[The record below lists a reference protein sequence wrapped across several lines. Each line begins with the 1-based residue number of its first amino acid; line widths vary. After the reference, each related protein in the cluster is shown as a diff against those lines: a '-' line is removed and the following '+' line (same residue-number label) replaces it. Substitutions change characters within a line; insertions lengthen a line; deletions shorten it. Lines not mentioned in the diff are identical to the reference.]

1 MIGRACRNRG
11 LRARDLLQSST
22 LDRCALQD
30 IYLVCCGERSMSA
43 IPKAAAA
50 AELLLL
56 ARRSAPLDRLP
67 DGLGPVDAAEAY
79 AIQDVVAERLGPVV
93 GWKVGAA
100 SIEAEPTAAPLLDG
114 TILPS
119 PASLSSAAYAPL
131 GVEAEI
137 AFTLARDLPA
147 GASRSDAE
155 AAIGAAHVVIEVC
168 ASRFSDWHAVD
179 GLSKLA
185 DFNTNGALV
194 VGTAFDGWRDLEV
207 SRQKVRL
214 DFNDQTVIE
223 QDGGNTA
230 SDLLRLLVWL
240 AGHAE
245 GRGQPLA
252 AGQVVTTGSW
262 TGIRFVT
269 PGTSVKAM
277 FEGLGS
283 AHVDFHLP

>member
-1 MIGRACRNRG
+1 
-11 LRARDLLQSST
+11 
-22 LDRCALQD
+22 
-30 IYLVCCGERSMSA
+30 MSA
-43 IPKAAAA
+43 LPKAAAA

-56 ARRSAPLDRLP
+56 ARRSNPIDRLP
-67 DGLGPVDAAEAY
+67 EGLEPTSLDEAY

-100 SIEAEPTAAPLLDG
+100 SIEAEPHAAPLLEG

-119 PASLSSAAYAPL
+119 PATLSSAAYAPL
-131 GVEAEI
+131 GIEAEI
-137 AFTLARDLPA
+137 AFVLARDLPA
-147 GASRSDAE
+147 GATRSDVE
-155 AAIGAAHVVIEVC
+155 AAIGSAHVVIEVC

-179 GLSKLA
+179 GMSKLA

-194 VGTAFDGWRDLEV
+194 VGTAFDRWRDLEV
-207 SRQKVRL
+207 AGQRVRL
-214 DFNDQTVIE
+214 DFNDQTAIE

-240 AGHAE
+240 AGHAA

-252 AGQVVTTGSW
+252 AGQIVTTGSW
-262 TGIRFVT
+262 TGIRFVK

-283 AHVDFHLP
+283 AHVDLSLP